1 MNKFYETMNE
11 LNYTFDEQDGKKLI
25 YRKRTQNSEL
35 ILVIDLELKMIR
47 SALVPASLFISRHD
61 FVSCYEDFKKMKED
75 AKEIEKRSAG
85 KLKVFENEI
94 H

>member
-11 LNYTFDEQDGKKLI
+11 LNYTFSEQDEKKLI

-47 SALVPASLFISRHD
+47 SALVPVSLFVNEHD
-61 FVSCYEDFKKMKED
+61 FESCHNDFETLKED

-85 KLKVFENEI
+85 KLKVLNNE
-94 H
+94 